1 MKTGIALGAGAA
13 KGWAH
18 IGILET
24 LEEAGIS
31 FDYVAG
37 TSIGALVGAVYAA
50 GALKEFKQDILE
62 MDWKKVLFM
71 LDLVFPRNGL
81 LDGKKVISFLKKYL
95 PQENIEDLPVPFA
108 AVSTDIYTGKE
119 IVFTRGNLIE
129 AVRASIAVPAIFTPV
144 VKDKMCLVDGGLVNP
159 LPVSVVREMGAEFV
173 FAVNLNYRTKRF
185 DLEEYK
191 EKKEPNGFKNELWNR
206 ISDKLKKNLPKFDF
220 PLLEEVKSWILKVEE
235 TPHIFEIMQ
244 TSITI
249 LEEKLTDTLLKLYA
263 PDVLFR
269 PPLEKIKFM
278 DFHKGKEAI
287 SIGKKNAQSWLKKEK
302 SILSKLPK

>member
-81 LDGKKVISFLKKYL
+81 LDRS
-95 PQENIEDLPVPFA
+95 
-108 AVSTDIYTGKE
+108 
-119 IVFTRGNLIE
+119 
-129 AVRASIAVPAIFTPV
+129 
-144 VKDKMCLVDGGLVNP
+144 
-159 LPVSVVREMGAEFV
+159 
-173 FAVNLNYRTKRF
+173 
-185 DLEEYK
+185 EE
-191 EKKEPNGFKNELWNR
+191 
-206 ISDKLKKNLPKFDF
+206 
-220 PLLEEVKSWILKVEE
+220 
-235 TPHIFEIMQ
+235 
-244 TSITI
+244 
-249 LEEKLTDTLLKLYA
+249 
-263 PDVLFR
+263 
-269 PPLEKIKFM
+269 
-278 DFHKGKEAI
+278 
-287 SIGKKNAQSWLKKEK
+287 
-302 SILSKLPK
+302 